1 MRNHSYN
8 IKLVGG
14 VEKRDPNV
22 SIPGTW
28 SKQTNQNIKE
38 SQGNFFR
45 FWYENTTVW
54 IISLEDIKKT
64 LYLSII
70 FLGARSKS
78 TWLRGHVQNTITQN
92 ANNMHNSWNCTN
104 SALQQRISETR
115 IAKENL
121 ENHLNK
127 THQEIM
133 DQDKEIASLTK
144 ALRDKEAPLKV
155 FNKFIQILPLLFT
168 IR

>member
-1 MRNHSYN
+1 MN
-8 IKLVGG
+8 
-14 VEKRDPNV
+14 
-22 SIPGTW
+22 
-28 SKQTNQNIKE
+28 
-38 SQGNFFR
+38 
-45 FWYENTTVW
+45 
-54 IISLEDIKKT
+54 ISLEDIKKT

-155 FNKFIQILPLLFT
+155 FINQFKFFSLYLYLN
-168 IR
+168 

>member
-1 MRNHSYN
+1 
-8 IKLVGG
+8 
-14 VEKRDPNV
+14 
-22 SIPGTW
+22 
-28 SKQTNQNIKE
+28 
-38 SQGNFFR
+38 
-45 FWYENTTVW
+45 
-54 IISLEDIKKT
+54 
-64 LYLSII
+64 
-70 FLGARSKS
+70 
-78 TWLRGHVQNTITQN
+78 
-92 ANNMHNSWNCTN
+92 MHNSWNCTN

-155 FNKFIQILPLLFT
+155 FINQLKFFSPYSKFISENFN
-168 IR
+168 